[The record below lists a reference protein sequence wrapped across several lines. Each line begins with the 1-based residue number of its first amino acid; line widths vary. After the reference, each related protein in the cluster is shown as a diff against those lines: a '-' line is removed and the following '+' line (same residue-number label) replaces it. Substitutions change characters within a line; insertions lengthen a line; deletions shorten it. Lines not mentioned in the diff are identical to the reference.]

1 MYAEFYGFRALPFN
15 ITPDPGFLYLN
26 DCYQEAIAALT
37 YGIEARKGFISLI
50 GDAGT
55 GKTTLLRRVLDSVDP
70 GTRTVLLLNPSVSFD
85 EILEH
90 ILTELGVPTDGGRKL
105 ALLQRLNEFLIEHT
119 RSGGNVALLIDE
131 AQDLDAGV
139 LEQLRLLSNLE
150 TAREKILQIVL
161 AGQPELETTLSDPA
175 LRQLRQRVALR
186 VRLRPLT
193 SAEVAAYVKSR
204 LEHVGATDTG
214 LFTAEALER
223 VAFYSA
229 GIPRV
234 VNVLCDAALVSGFAA
249 ERRSITAATVDEAWH
264 DYASG
269 AQLAG
274 GFIPRATMREV
285 EEPAPVAESSADAP
299 AAEAAPSEPSEPPP
313 PPPPIAPEMPTP
325 VRATRAPEAR
335 ARRRF
340 LSLPTAAAAIVLV
353 AIGIAAVS
361 LRERGMEV
369 FAPLLA
375 RITEGNRVT
384 SSGAAPVV
392 QVAEAQAAARPLDQ
406 GAPRDGIVSATEAAE
421 VIEEFRSAYEAR
433 DVRRLLGL
441 FASDASENGQRGH
454 AAIEAA
460 YRRSLPTLAEVRYTL
475 DALNVQTQGPT
486 AQVRAPFVIA
496 YRQPSGGSGIIRGEA
511 EWQLER
517 RGGRPL
523 ITALNYRLEPEAK
536 L

>member
-90 ILTELGVPTDGGRKL
+90 ILTELGVPTEGGRKL

-131 AQDLDAGV
+131 AQDLDPGV
-139 LEQLRLLSNLE
+139 LEELRLLSNLE

-193 SAEVAAYVKSR
+193 PAEVAAYVRSR
-204 LEHVGATDTG
+204 LEHVGAPDAG

-234 VNVLCDAALVSGFAA
+234 VNVLCDAALVSAYAA

-269 AQLAG
+269 AQLAS
-274 GFIPRATMREV
+274 GFIPRATVREV
-285 EEPAPVAESSADAP
+285 EEPPADASIASTADAAPV
-299 AAEAAPSEPSEPPP
+299 EPPP

-325 VRATRAPEAR
+325 VRATRAPAPPGGAR
-335 ARRRF
+335 P
-340 LSLPTAAAAIVLV
+340 LNIPKAAAALVLLT
-353 AIGIAAVS
+353 IGIAAVS
-361 LRERGMEV
+361 LRERGAEM
-369 FAPLLA
+369 FAPLLE
-375 RITEGNRVT
+375 RVRGGNQVA
-384 SSGAAPVV
+384 SSGTAPVM
-392 QVAEAQAAARPLDQ
+392 QVAEAQAAARPLDH
-406 GAPRDGIVSATEAAE
+406 GAPRDGVVTATEAAE
-421 VIEEFRSAYEAR
+421 LVEEFRSAYEAR
-433 DVRRLLGL
+433 DVRRLLSL
-441 FASDASENGQRGH
+441 FASDAAENGQRGH
-454 AAIEAA
+454 GAIEAA

-475 DALNVQTQGPT
+475 DALSVQTQGPA

-496 YRQPSGGSGIIRGEA
+496 YRQPSGGTGIIRGDA

-517 RGGRPL
+517 RGGRAL
-523 ITALNYRLEPEAK
+523 IVALNYRLEPEAQY
-536 L
+536 